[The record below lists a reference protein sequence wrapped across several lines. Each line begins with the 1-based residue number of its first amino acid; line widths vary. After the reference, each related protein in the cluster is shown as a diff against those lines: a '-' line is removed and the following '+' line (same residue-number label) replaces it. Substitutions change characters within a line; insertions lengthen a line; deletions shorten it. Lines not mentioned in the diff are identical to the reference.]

1 MGDEVDA
8 EEREQDESKISC
20 SILAEMQNTES
31 SPFFP
36 TFREVAFTA
45 IAFFAVTFAVY
56 GPSLGS
62 SFVALDDPFLIY
74 NNLAIRSI
82 TPATLKHIFTTY
94 DPELYIPFTFLSFQL
109 NYLIGGLSPF
119 SFHLLNLILHTLNA
133 LMVTWLFVLLT
144 KNKPAS
150 IFGGLLFALH
160 PLNTE
165 VVIWATARKE
175 SLSAFFFL
183 ISLLSY
189 LYYTQG
195 SRKAYVLSIVAFLFA
210 LLSKV
215 TVFTL
220 PLIVILTDWLQGKPF
235 NRKTLIDKIPYF
247 FLSAL
252 FVLVGIIPKTSIL
265 TSTTF
270 SEKILMAGKST
281 MFYLWKFILPIHLS
295 ILYPNKNPITL
306 SSLEFPLAVAALAAI
321 IVCVLLSMRRT
332 KTLAYGF
339 GFFFILLSPTLVHF
353 NRNAGIQS
361 GNGTGIQFASDHYA
375 YIPSIGLLYLCV
387 LFVLWLWNLPSRTRD
402 AKNMHRALVSSAGI
416 IVGVFAVLSLHQST
430 FWFNSETLFAHTLSI
445 YPYSTAARVN
455 LSVIYRK
462 TERFEEEQKVL
473 EDGLQFGP
481 NSKLETGLAAID
493 VRKGDIESAERHYQN
508 ALRIDPKNSEVF
520 FDIGVMRSKE
530 GKIAEALENYGRAL
544 SIDSKYVAVYNNIG
558 SLLLD
563 EGKDVE
569 AEKNFRTAVTLNPS
583 FQEGFQN
590 LGSLY
595 AGQKKWSDAEDA
607 FLQALSID
615 QSSVEIRL
623 QLVPIELELGK
634 NTQAFDLIKEI
645 IKIDPKNAEAKALIK
660 QMIKLGIIG

>member
-1 MGDEVDA
+1 
-8 EEREQDESKISC
+8 
-20 SILAEMQNTES
+20 MQSTQS

-36 TFREVAFTA
+36 TFREAAFTA

-74 NNLAIRSI
+74 NNLAIRAI
-82 TPATLKHIFTTY
+82 NPTTLKHIFTTY
-94 DPELYIPFTFLSFQL
+94 DPELYIPFTFLSFQI

-119 SFHLLNLILHTLNA
+119 SYHLINLILHTLNA
-133 LMVTWLFVLLT
+133 LMVTWLFLLLT
-144 KNKPAS
+144 KNKPVS
-150 IFGGLLFALH
+150 ILGGLLFALH

-165 VVIWATARKE
+165 VVLWATARKE

-189 LYYTQG
+189 LYYMQG
-195 SRKAYVLSIVAFLFA
+195 SRKAYTLSIVAFLFA

-220 PLIVILTDWLQGKPF
+220 PLILLLTDWFQRRSL
-235 NRKTLIDKIPYF
+235 NRKALLDKIPYF
-247 FLSAL
+247 FLSTL

-281 MFYLWKFILPIHLS
+281 MFYLWKFILPLHLS
-295 ILYPNKNPITL
+295 ILYPNQHPITL
-306 SSLEFPLAVAALAAI
+306 SSFEFPLAVAALAV
-321 IVCVLLSMRRT
+321 IVACVLLSVRRT

-339 GFFFILLSPTLVHF
+339 GFFFILISPTLVHF

-361 GNGTGIQFASDHYA
+361 GSGTGIQFASDHYA
-375 YIPSIGLLYLCV
+375 YLPIIGLLFLTAT
-387 LFVLWLWNLPSRTRD
+387 FFLWLWNLPSRTRD
-402 AKNMHRALVSSAGI
+402 SNNMHRILIACTTM
-416 IVGVFAVLSLHQST
+416 IVGVFAVLSFHQST
-430 FWFNSETLFAHTLSI
+430 FWRNSETLFSHTLSI
-445 YPYSTAARVN
+445 YPYSTASRVN
-455 LSVIYRK
+455 LSVIYRL
-462 TERFEEEQKVL
+462 TGRFDEERKVL
-473 EDGLQFGP
+473 EDGLLFGP
-481 NSKLETGLAAID
+481 NAKLEVGLAAID
-493 VRKGDIESAERHYQN
+493 VRSGDLASAEARYQN
-508 ALRIDPKNSEVF
+508 ALRIDPKNSEAF
-520 FDIGVMRSKE
+520 FGIGVMRSKE
-530 GKIAEALENYGRAL
+530 GKIAEALENYNRAL
-544 SIDSKYVAVYNNIG
+544 AIDPQYVAVYNNIG

-563 EGKDVE
+563 EGKEVE
-569 AEKNFRTAVTLNPS
+569 AEKNFRTAVTINPS

-595 AGQKKWSDAEDA
+595 AGQKKFKEAEDA

-615 QSSVEIRL
+615 RSSVEIRL
-623 QLVPIELELGK
+623 KLVPIELELGK
-634 NTQAFDLIKEI
+634 NTQAFNFVKEI
-645 IKIDPKNAEAKALIK
+645 IKIDPKNAEAKALIQ